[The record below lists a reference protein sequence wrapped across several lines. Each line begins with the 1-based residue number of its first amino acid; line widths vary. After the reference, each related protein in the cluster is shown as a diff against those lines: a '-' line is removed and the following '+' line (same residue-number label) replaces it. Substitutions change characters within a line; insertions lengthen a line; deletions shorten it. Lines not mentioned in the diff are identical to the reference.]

1 MSYGVKLD
9 PTPITSGLSV
19 RELVDNH
26 LYAYNAARL
35 REACQ
40 LFARKIAQPDVT
52 VGVTLS
58 GALTPTGL
66 GTSAIVP
73 LIRAGLIDWVV
84 STGANLYHDMHRSLG
99 FELFNTTPFTDD
111 RQLRDQNV
119 IRIYDILFDQ
129 DVLLDTDE
137 FLRQCIRGDEF
148 QHTMST
154 AELHYNLG
162 RYTKAREQAIGTE
175 YVSVL
180 TAAHEAGV
188 PLYTSSPGDSTI
200 GMNVAALALAG
211 NKLRFDVERDVNETT
226 AIVHRAKK
234 GGGKSAVMI
243 FGGGS
248 PKNFI
253 LQTEPQL
260 QEIMGISEKGHD
272 YFVQFTDARP
282 DTGGLSGATPS
293 EAMTW
298 GKVDPEQLPDSI
310 VCYADSTIVLPIL
323 AAYALEMVGSRP
335 LKRLYDLRDDMM
347 EVLESDY
354 RAASPDQKP
363 TIGGGGR
370 SSLNRWSDGGE
381 GEAPS
386 GPGGTAVGRA
396 TPDVGQSEE

>member
-1 MSYGVKLD
+1 MAYGVKLD
-9 PTPITSGLSV
+9 PEPIISGLSV
-19 RELVDNH
+19 RDLVDKH

-40 LFARKIAQPDVT
+40 LFAKVIAQPDVT
-52 VGVTLS
+52 IGVTLS

-66 GTSAIVP
+66 GTSAVVP

-99 FELFNTTPFTDD
+99 FELFGSSPHVNDHD
-111 RQLRDQNV
+111 LRERHI

-129 DVLLDTDE
+129 NVLLDTDE
-137 FLRQCIRGDEF
+137 FVRQCLRGPEF
-148 QHTMST
+148 QRAMST
-154 AELHYNLG
+154 AELHNGLG
-162 RYTKAREQAIGTE
+162 RYTQAREQAIGTG
-175 YVSVL
+175 YVSML
-180 TAAHEAGV
+180 TAAYECGV

-200 GMNVAALALAG
+200 GMNVAALALGG
-211 NKLRFDVERDVNETT
+211 NQLRFDVERDVNETT

-234 GGGKSAVMI
+234 QSGKSAVVI

-272 YFVQFTDARP
+272 YFIQFTDARP

-298 GKVDPEQLPDSI
+298 GKVDPDQLPDTI
-310 VCYADSTIVLPIL
+310 VCYVDSTIAIPIL
-323 AAYALEMVGSRP
+323 AAYALEVAGARP
-335 LKRLYDLRDDMM
+335 LKRLYDQRESMLDELRA
-347 EVLESDY
+347 DY
-354 RAASPDQKP
+354 LAVGTAPQTSEE
-363 TIGGGGR
+363 IYGGGG
-370 SSLNRWSDGGE
+370 
-381 GEAPS
+381 
-386 GPGGTAVGRA
+386 GTAIGRG
-396 TPDVGQSEE
+396 TPDVGQGDGDEG